1 VEELLMSEEELY
13 KALKIFNREDL
24 TYENDKFFN
33 DFEKYMSTME
43 QEKAIEVFMSTKD
56 MIKYSKLEQEIGRL
70 NNIINEIN
78 SIVEYWG
85 YDKEHNDISSFRMAM
100 KNIKDVLG
108 SDKE

>member
-1 VEELLMSEEELY
+1 MAIDYIVAKEDYDEYM
-13 KALKIFNREDL
+13 KI
-24 TYENDKFFN
+24 
-33 DFEKYMSTME
+33 
-43 QEKAIEVFMSTKD
+43 
-56 MIKYSKLEQEIGRL
+56 IKSQKQEIERLNKARKTDIEYNKYLQKEIIRL

-100 KNIKDVLG
+100 KNIKDILG

>member
-1 VEELLMSEEELY
+1 MIDYRKLY
-13 KALKIFNREDL
+13 SKYDKEDL
-24 TYENDKFFN
+24 INTCINLKEYKERLRKEVNKSYMICNEKDK
-33 DFEKYMSTME
+33 E
-43 QEKAIEVFMSTKD
+43 IE
-56 MIKYSKLEQEIGRL
+56 RL
-70 NNIINEIN
+70 HNIINEIN

>member
-1 VEELLMSEEELY
+1 MNKVVNELLSRIANLE
-13 KALKIFNREDL
+13 REA
-24 TYENDKFFN
+24 E
-33 DFEKYMSTME
+33 
-43 QEKAIEVFMSTKD
+43 
-56 MIKYSKLEQEIGRL
+56 RL

-108 SDKE
+108 SEKEWLKN